1 MIYLII
7 TTSTVI
13 NRHTIETYER
23 RKNNYLNSI
32 TNTLNNCDR
41 TKITPIIVENN
52 KTENQDKY
60 LSNFNGVDVFYT
72 DNNLKLKDVVHKGWI
87 ELYDIKDV
95 INHYDIKDDDIV
107 IKITGR
113 YYLNSSIFLDY
124 VYDNQNN
131 YDAFIKFWN
140 VCANE
145 FQENDCA
152 LGMIAMRCK
161 LFKEF
166 NYDVEM
172 LSPEC
177 DLARHIRNLQK
188 QEKIRLAEIKLLD
201 LVCLFAQSSYASH
214 I

>member
-7 TTSTVI
+7 TASTVI
-13 NRHTIETYER
+13 NRHTIETYES
-23 RKNNYLNSI
+23 RKNNYINSI
-32 TNTLNNCDR
+32 TRTLNHCDR
-41 TKITPIIVENN
+41 AKIRPIIVENN

-60 LSNFNGVDVFYT
+60 LSNFNDVDVFYT

-113 YYLNSSIFLDY
+113 YFLNGPVFLNY

-145 FQENDCA
+145 FQETDCA

-177 DLARHIRNLQK
+177 DLARYIRNLQK
-188 QEKIRLAEIKLLD
+188 EGKIRLAEIRLLD

>member
-7 TTSTVI
+7 TSSTVI
-13 NRHTIETYER
+13 NNTTIETYES
-23 RKNNYLNSI
+23 RKNNYINSI
-32 TNTLNNCDR
+32 TRTLNNCDR
-41 TKITPIIVENN
+41 AKIRPIIVENN

-60 LSNFNGVDVFYT
+60 LSNFNDVDVFYT

-113 YYLNSSIFLDY
+113 YFLNGPVFLDF

-145 FQENDCA
+145 FQETDCA

-177 DLARHIRNLQK
+177 DLARYIRNLQK
-188 QEKIRLAEIKLLD
+188 EGKIRLAEIRLLD

>member
-7 TTSTVI
+7 TASTVI

-131 YDAFIKFWN
+131 PVINNNNNNFIRGIPIS
-140 VCANE
+140 
-145 FQENDCA
+145 DD
-152 LGMIAMRCK
+152 I
-161 LFKEF
+161 FKESE
-166 NYDVEM
+166 N
-172 LSPEC
+172 
-177 DLARHIRNLQK
+177 
-188 QEKIRLAEIKLLD
+188 EIKKLKEEIERLRRIPKW
-201 LVCLFAQSSYASH
+201 LIL
-214 I
+214 